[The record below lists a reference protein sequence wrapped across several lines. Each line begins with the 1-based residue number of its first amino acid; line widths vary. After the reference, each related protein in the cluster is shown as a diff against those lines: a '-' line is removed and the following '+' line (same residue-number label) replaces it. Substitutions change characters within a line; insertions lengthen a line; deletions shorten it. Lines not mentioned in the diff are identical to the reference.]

1 MLIGFDLLDRQIVD
15 TDGEPVGK
23 ADDVELTPDENG
35 VPRVTALLL
44 GQQVLGDR
52 IGGTVGRWIST
63 TARRLSGPDR
73 PPMRIDYSL
82 VESVGGSINLSVKRE
97 LLRDPPLEVWLRDH
111 LINRIPGAG
120 DAG

>member
-44 GQQVLGDR
+44 GQEVLGDR
-52 IGGTVGRWIST
+52 IGGTLGRWISD
-63 TARRLSGPDR
+63 TARRLSDPGR

-82 VESVGGSINLSVKRE
+82 VESVDGSINLSVKRE
-97 LLRDPPLEVWLRDH
+97 LLPDAPLEVWLRDH